1 MGSRIVTGGIG
12 DEVPLPCCREL
23 GADREVAAP
32 ALTTG
37 RRHGGRIG
45 ARRGWCVV

>member
-23 GADREVAAP
+23 GANRELLP
-32 ALTTG
+32 QP
-37 RRHGGRIG
+37 
-45 ARRGWCVV
+45 